1 MPDNGP
7 DLRALTRAVNNLE
20 KTLKQFARI
29 AEALNENVVELGRM
43 KKAENE

>member
-1 MPDNGP
+1 MANDA
-7 DLRALTRAVNNLE
+7 DIRALTRAVNNLNQ
-20 KTLKQFARI
+20 TLRNFARI